1 MMDWARLATAI
12 WHGVDPNI
20 EFPGARSEK
29 EWTNSV
35 KSLSRLLPREDWN
48 AIYPYTP
55 KAMANRQLRE
65 HVSPYLTGHD
75 GELRAKLARWIITD
89 WGGIKRGADKIPG
102 WSERLGD
109 YSPERVDA
117 FVDEM
122 DNRRV
127 SSWSK
132 MLSFARPNTDAVY
145 DARTAVAL
153 NCILFNMG
161 CRVGFRMPSSQNT
174 HIKPVQ
180 RSLARSMEARFGYRD
195 YISLLGAIVE
205 TTEASNL
212 LQVEM
217 ALFSNAPTIAAAF
230 AKPPLAP
237 RLP

>member
-1 MMDWARLATAI
+1 
-12 WHGVDPNI
+12 
-20 EFPGARSEK
+20 
-29 EWTNSV
+29 V
-35 KSLSRLLPREDWN
+35 KSLSRLLPNEDWN

-55 KAMANRQLRE
+55 KAKANRCLRK

-75 GELRAKLARWIITD
+75 DELRASLARWIITD
-89 WGGIKRGADKIPG
+89 WGGIRRGADKIPG
-102 WSERLGD
+102 WSERLGG

-132 MLSFARPNTDAVY
+132 MLSFARPNIDAVY

-161 CRVGFRMPSSQNT
+161 CRDGFHMPFSQST
-174 HIKPVQ
+174 VIKPV
-180 RSLARSMEARFGYRD
+180 RTLLAGAIEQRFGYRD
-195 YISLLGAIVE
+195 YIRLLDMIVE
-205 TTEASNL
+205 TTEASDI

-217 ALFSNAPTIAAAF
+217 SLFSNAPSIAVAF
-230 AKPPLAP
+230 GKPPLAP
-237 RLP
+237 RP